1 MMPAAASAG
10 KGFANKPTS
19 NSNNLLPLTRPSE
32 ARRVDGTFAKL
43 LSQTSKVFEDLK
55 PVEGVSKDVYV
66 RLCKT
71 ETCYFVGKINYKS
84 GLNITPEAA
93 VLYYA
98 SLIQEYAKALRPK
111 DLAGPG
117 KGRDTVL
124 EIWTAPGNTEMD
136 VAKNMQSLELLLTP
150 SIDAMPP
157 LLEISPNIGYEPEIY
172 QNNEQGF
179 RVQRD
184 AGGHPI
190 GAAFEAKIASPAEL
204 ELLKEQGKL

>member
-1 MMPAAASAG
+1 MSAAG
-10 KGFANKPTS
+10 KGFSNKPVS

-32 ARRVDGTFAKL
+32 SRRVDGTFAKL

-55 PVEGVSKDVYV
+55 NVEGVSRDVYV
-66 RLCKT
+66 RLSKT

-84 GLNITPEAA
+84 GLNIAPDDAA
-93 VLYYA
+93 LYYA
-98 SLIQEYAKALRPK
+98 TLIQEYAKALRPK

-124 EIWTAPGNTEMD
+124 EIWTAAGNTEMD
-136 VAKNMQSLELLLTP
+136 VAKNTVSLELLVTP
-150 SIDAMPP
+150 SLDELPP
-157 LLEISPNIGYEPEIY
+157 LLEISQNIGYEPEIY

-179 RVQRD
+179 RVKRD

-190 GAAFEAKIASPAEL
+190 GTAFEVKMANPSEL
-204 ELLKEQGKL
+204 EVLKDQGKL